1 MSGLMAR
8 PWSTRSSPVLTIAV
22 TSACGTTR
30 TRPASNRA
38 APTPPARTATRPPPV
53 VLPAL
58 GPRPGRSGSD
68 AVSPA
73 PVASGDGP
81 LGSWSRCIADAC
93 SGDALELPLEQ
104 GDVGVDH
111 EVDQALERGLRLP
124 AEHLAGLGRVAHQQ
138 VDLGGPEEPLVDHH
152 VLLPVEAHPTERQLA
167 ELTHRMGL
175 AGGDHVV
182 VGLILLEHEPHRLDV
197 VAGVAPVALGVEV
210 PHAQLVGQPELDAS
224 GAVGDLAGREL
235 EAAARALVVEQ
246 DAAGGVQVVGLA
258 VVDRDP
264 VAV

>member
-8 PWSTRSSPVLTIAV
+8 PWSTRSSPVLTMAV
-22 TSACGTTR
+22 TSAGGTTR
-30 TRPASNRA
+30 TKPASSRA
-38 APTPPARTATRPPPV
+38 APTPPARTATRRRPPDV

-58 GPRPGRSGSD
+58 GLRPGRSGSD
-68 AVSPA
+68 VVSPA

-81 LGSWSRCIADAC
+81 LGPWPRCIADAR

-124 AEHLAGLGRVAHQQ
+124 AEHLAGLGRVADQQ
-138 VDLGGPEEPLVDHH
+138 VDLGGPEELLVDHH
-152 VLLPVEAHPTERQLA
+152 VLLPVEAHPPERQLA
-167 ELTHRMGL
+167 ELTHRVGL

-197 VAGVAPVALGVEV
+197 VAGVAPVALGVDV
-210 PHAQLVGQPELDAS
+210 PHAQLVGQPELDA
-224 GAVGDLAGREL
+224 
-235 EAAARALVVEQ
+235 
-246 DAAGGVQVVGLA
+246 
-258 VVDRDP
+258 
-264 VAV
+264 